1 MNRTTSFLAAL
12 LIVSAVSA
20 HPIDFEK
27 ARKLA
32 APYVV
37 SDNMPVLHHAA
48 RVGRADST
56 PPYYVFSRGE
66 GAGYVIVAGDDCLPA
81 ILGYTESGDFDEQQE
96 APQLMAMLDHY
107 ANVVET
113 LRAEGR
119 NIPYGSGASKVA
131 AAVNNRVNV
140 PVMLT
145 SHWHQS
151 SPYNDRAPKLA
162 NGNRALTGCVAT
174 AGAQVFYYWRR
185 DMPST
190 LAATTPTYN
199 YGAAPV
205 TAEYQIK
212 AGTPLK
218 WELMRNSYNRQ
229 PAEYLD
235 AVAVLM
241 AAVGMHT
248 YLEYGESTGGY
259 IWKLPYDL
267 FNLTWTQAN
276 KNDNFTDDMWSALIY
291 SDLRKGHPV
300 IYSGY
305 LENDEG
311 HALVIDGY
319 DASGD
324 FFHFNYGWGGQSD
337 GYYTIREPDLGSPS
351 NIEFGYSPTVIYD
364 IHPKKYNV
372 KVDILTDE
380 KVFAQVSNNITLKV
394 TNKSSVAFSGLHV
407 FINRNGEAPK
417 RIPDAQAVDKET
429 TVGVDQTS
437 ELTLAVTPANVG
449 SCYIIVTDN
458 DLNILGKKAINAE
471 EGMADLW
478 VEELH
483 MEGSTET
490 ERHGSDDYCVT
501 YYTKGTAVA
510 RIHNKGEAAFEGAM
524 RMRLW
529 RTDDEGATW
538 QEVGMKTGRANL
550 PAGATADVDFSI
562 AGSTAAPVK
571 EGVLYRV
578 TMVRP
583 VPVSDTPVSFEEGC
597 DTVAHFVL
605 RPADLTIDSFEDG
618 VLRLSGHWDPALF
631 ASNTMAG
638 SATYAGATA
647 YDLRG
652 VTSIGSVPRL
662 ETNPNAIYLVPSDA
676 DVEGVNVVRD
686 GVCARLSLTPGYDFR
701 PLMEFS
707 VAGGDISLKEK
718 VGKWCLLT
726 TPFNVQVPD
735 GVIARSINGH
745 TSTSIGGKT
754 TDVKVMEAGKTY
766 LAMTSH
772 HDNQVLEAFVERD
785 TTPVV
790 MAPATNADPALVG
803 VFTNIEAPDLSMVLN
818 DEDNQRFVFTEE
830 GVTVEALRGYFAAED
845 VTRPFS
851 ASSSATLDPSY
862 RTLALAIDQA
872 YGILK
877 KYRDMAAGTAY
888 DEYLECIKEA
898 EKEFS
903 NREASTLNTPTKI
916 NTYAQELL
924 AKGGDYTRQIEK
936 PGMEEVDFTPCIK
949 NPSFEMKNTNGWTL
963 TKPVNPN
970 ITATTAAKA
979 YLNSSDTHFTA
990 YADGSYILSSSY
1002 MFTNESGVRDTL
1014 GVGLSQE
1021 VEGLVPGY
1029 YRLTAQL
1036 ASSEGNTISLFAG
1049 DKTVT
1054 VTAHP
1059 FGPHYFTEGVV
1070 DSVEVKAVDGGAG
1083 TLLIGV
1089 APGKWFKAD
1098 NFRLI
1103 WTGAFGGGDTPD
1115 AIIETPLP
1123 SRPAAK
1129 GAYTLQGQRVHHP
1142 SRPGIYI
1149 VDGKKIVIR

>member
-12 LIVSAVSA
+12 LIVSAVAA
-20 HPIDFEK
+20 HPIDYEK
-27 ARKLA
+27 ARSLA
-32 APYVV
+32 AKYAV
-37 SDNMPVLHHAA
+37 SDMPVLHHAA
-48 RVGRADST
+48 RVSRAGST

-66 GAGYVIVAGDDCLPA
+66 GAGYVIVAGDDCLPS

-119 NIPYGSGASKVA
+119 NVPYGSGPSKVSS
-131 AAVNNRVNV
+131 AVNNRVNV
-140 PVMLT
+140 PVMLS

-174 AGAQVFYYWRR
+174 AGAQVFYYWQR

-190 LAATTPTYN
+190 LAATTPTYDF
-199 YGAAPV
+199 GTAPV

-229 PAEYLD
+229 PAEYRD

-259 IWKLPYDL
+259 IWKLPYDF
-267 FNLTWTQAN
+267 FNLSWMQAN
-276 KNDNFTDDMWSALIY
+276 KSDNFTDDMWSALIY

-305 LENDEG
+305 VESGDG

-324 FFHFNYGWGGQSD
+324 LFHFNYGWGGQSD
-337 GYYTIREPDLGSPS
+337 GYYTVREPDAGSNK
-351 NIEFGYSPTVIYD
+351 NIEFSYTPTVIYD

-372 KVDILTDE
+372 KVDILTGD
-380 KVFAQVSNNITLKV
+380 KVYAQVSNNITLKV
-394 TNKSSVAFSGLHV
+394 TNKSSIAFSGLHV
-407 FINRNGEAPK
+407 FTNRNGEAPK
-417 RIPDAQAVDKET
+417 RLPDAQSADTET
-429 TVGVDQTS
+429 TVGMDQTV
-437 ELTLAVTPANVG
+437 ELTLTVTPASIG
-449 SCYIIVTDN
+449 PCYIIVTDDN
-458 DLNILGKKAINAE
+458 LNILAKKAINAE

-478 VEELH
+478 VEEMH

-490 ERHGSDDYCVT
+490 ERHGPDDYCVT
-501 YYTKGTAVA
+501 YHTKGTAVA

-529 RTDDEGATW
+529 RTDDEGASW

-550 PAGATADVDFSI
+550 PAGATADVAFSI

-605 RPADLTIDSFEDG
+605 HPADLAIDAFEDG
-618 VLRLSGHWDPALF
+618 VLRLSGHWDPTLF

-638 SATYAGATA
+638 RATYAGATA

-662 ETNPNAIYLVPSDA
+662 ETNPNALYLVPSDA
-676 DVEGVNVVRD
+676 DVKGVNVVRD
-686 GVCARLSLTPGYDFR
+686 GVCARLSLMPGYDFR
-701 PLMEFS
+701 PPVEFR
-707 VAGGDISLKEK
+707 VAGGDISLQEK

-735 GVIARSINGH
+735 GVIARSIDSHASMGI
-745 TSTSIGGKT
+745 SGRT
-754 TDVKVMEAGKTY
+754 TDVKMMEAGKTY
-766 LAMTSH
+766 LTMTSYH
-772 HDNQVLEAFVERD
+772 ANQVLEAFAEGE
-785 TTPVV
+785 TTPVA
-790 MAPATNADPALVG
+790 MAPAANADPALVG
-803 VFTNIEAPDLSMVLN
+803 TYANIEAPEISMILN
-818 DEDNQRFVFTEE
+818 NEDNQKFIFKEE

-845 VTRPFS
+845 VPMAFS
-851 ASSSATLDPSY
+851 ASSNATLDPSY

-877 KYRDMAAGTAY
+877 KYRGMAAGTAY

-903 NREASTLNTPTKI
+903 NREGTTLNTPAKI
-916 NTYAQELL
+916 TAYAQELL
-924 AKGGDYTRQIEK
+924 AKGGDYMRQIEK
-936 PGMEEVDFTPCIK
+936 PGTMEVDFTPCIK
-949 NPSFEMKNTNGWTL
+949 NPSFELKNTNGWTL

-990 YADGSYILSSSY
+990 NADGSYILSSSY
-1002 MFTNESGVRDTL
+1002 MFTNEEGVRDTL

-1029 YRLTAQL
+1029 YRLTALL
-1036 ASSEGNTISLFAG
+1036 ASDEGNTVTLFAG
-1049 DKTVT
+1049 DKTVV

-1059 FGPHYFTEGVV
+1059 FGRHYFAEGVV
-1070 DSVEVKAVDGGAG
+1070 DSVEVKAVDGGTG

-1098 NFRLI
+1098 NFRLT
-1103 WTGAFGGGDTPD
+1103 WTGALGSGDTPD

-1123 SRPAAK
+1123 PRPAIR
-1129 GAYTLQGQRVHHP
+1129 GTYTLQGQRVEHP

-1149 VDGKKIVIR
+1149 IDGKKIVIR